1 MVADVSDID
10 SAAGKRDSNRRNL
23 WKSRREQERA
33 EPRWIVERGDFR
45 NYESPVFHAPLPG
58 GLVGRQPDTADSD
71 RITTSFEILYTA
83 EGGRHDLPSPPSF
96 GSGELANR
104 SRLRGRYRAK
114 GGTSNAIE
122 RDTGGEDPWIAAGER
137 AGKIRAAREGGV
149 EGVGI

>member
-33 EPRWIVERGDFR
+33 EPRWIVERGG
-45 NYESPVFHAPLPG
+45 ETTKVQCFHAPLPG

-83 EGGRHDLPSPPSF
+83 EGGIATIPPPPLALEAENWRIVP
-96 GSGELANR
+96 GSGDDIEQRGRRTR
-104 SRLRGRYRAK
+104 SRGIR
-114 GGTSNAIE
+114 
-122 RDTGGEDPWIAAGER
+122 GER
-137 AGKIRAAREGGV
+137 IHGLRQEREQARSARLERV
-149 EGVGI
+149 E

>member
-1 MVADVSDID
+1 MRT
-10 SAAGKRDSNRRNL
+10 SATSIRP
-23 WKSRREQERA
+23 QEKETR
-33 EPRWIVERGDFR
+33 IVEICGNLGANRNEPSRDGSLREEAKLRKSSVSTRHFR
-45 NYESPVFHAPLPG
+45 
-58 GLVGRQPDTADSD
+58 VGRQPDTADSD

-83 EGGRHDLPSPPSF
+83 EGGRHDSPLPPPRF

-114 GGTSNAIE
+114 GASNAIE

>member
-83 EGGRHDLPSPPSF
+83 EGGIATIPPPPLALEAENWRIVP
-96 GSGELANR
+96 GSGDDIEQRGRQTR
-104 SRLRGRYRAK
+104 SRGIR
-114 GGTSNAIE
+114 
-122 RDTGGEDPWIAAGER
+122 GER
-137 AGKIRAAREGGV
+137 IHGLRQEREQARSARLERV
-149 EGVGI
+149 E

>member
-33 EPRWIVERGDFR
+33 EPRWIVERGG
-45 NYESPVFHAPLPG
+45 ETTKVQCFHAPLPG

-83 EGGRHDLPSPPSF
+83 EGGIATIPPPPLALEAENWRIVP
-96 GSGELANR
+96 GSGDDIEQRGERRTR
-104 SRLRGRYRAK
+104 SRGIR
-114 GGTSNAIE
+114 
-122 RDTGGEDPWIAAGER
+122 GER
-137 AGKIRAAREGGV
+137 IHGLRQEREQARSARLERV
-149 EGVGI
+149 E

>member
-33 EPRWIVERGDFR
+33 EPRWIVERGG
-45 NYESPVFHAPLPG
+45 ETTKVQCFHAPLPG
-58 GLVGRQPDTADSD
+58 RPSAGYRRFRPDNDVVRD
-71 RITTSFEILYTA
+71 PIH
-83 EGGRHDLPSPPSF
+83 GGGGNRHDSPSPPRF

-114 GGTSNAIE
+114 GASNAIE

>member
-33 EPRWIVERGDFR
+33 EPRWIVERGG
-45 NYESPVFHAPLPG
+45 ETTKVQCFHAPLPG

-83 EGGRHDLPSPPSF
+83 EGGRHDSPLPPPRF

-114 GGTSNAIE
+114 GASNAIE